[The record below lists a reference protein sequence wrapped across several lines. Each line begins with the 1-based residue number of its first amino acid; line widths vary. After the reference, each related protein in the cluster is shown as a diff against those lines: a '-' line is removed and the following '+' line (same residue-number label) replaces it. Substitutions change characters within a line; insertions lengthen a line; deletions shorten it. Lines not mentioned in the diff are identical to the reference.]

1 MSTVTAPFDEFSIEQ
16 KLNICLRAEELLEGG
31 NRWIRG
37 EWISK
42 RPPRDGGKQ
51 VDCYCLD
58 GALAVAAV
66 ELGYV
71 EKKRT
76 WRAELSHSDVGRR
89 VSVFG
94 VIKKYVQGSTRL
106 AGRIG
111 MWNGLEQIY
120 DFNDS
125 HIVDWEDIEAVLQKR
140 IRQLKA
146 KLRRETK

>member
-1 MSTVTAPFDEFSIEQ
+1 MSSLPDAEFTTEQ

-37 EWISK
+37 EWIS
-42 RPPRDGGKQ
+42 RQPPRDGGKQ

-76 WRAELSHSDVGRR
+76 WRATLGYSDTGRR
-89 VSVFG
+89 VSVFS
-94 VIKKYVQGSTRL
+94 VIKKYVEETSRL
-106 AGRIG
+106 ASIG
-111 MWNGLEQIY
+111 VFDGLRHVY

-125 HIVDWEDIEAVLQKR
+125 NAVGWEDIETVLQKR
-140 IRQLKA
+140 IKQLKRRAA
-146 KLRRETK
+146 KER